1 MGDIKVG
8 RMVLGAV
15 ETNCYIVYD
24 SETMETVVI
33 DPAKNGL
40 YDKLT
45 EKGFRISG
53 ILLTHGHFD
62 HIMGCHELTEKS
74 GAKLYALSAE
84 KEVCNNSNLNA
95 SDQIRRPY
103 TVDPDVLLADGEEI
117 ELAGIKFTVV
127 ATPGHTIGSC
137 CYYVESEKW
146 LFSGDTLFCGSIGRT
161 DLPTG
166 SGEQIMQSVE
176 MLAQRFSGDV
186 KIYPGHG
193 DTTTMAEEIAHNPFL
208 V

>member
-1 MGDIKVG
+1 
-8 RMVLGAV
+8 L
-15 ETNCYIVYD
+15 
-24 SETMETVVI
+24 
-33 DPAKNGL
+33 
-40 YDKLT
+40 
-45 EKGFRISG
+45 
-53 ILLTHGHFD
+53 
-62 HIMGCHELTEKS
+62 
-74 GAKLYALSAE
+74 
-84 KEVCNNSNLNA
+84 
-95 SDQIRRPY
+95 
-103 TVDPDVLLADGEEI
+103 
-117 ELAGIKFTVV
+117 VV

-186 KIYPGHG
+186 KVYPGHG

-208 V
+208 A

>member
-1 MGDIKVG
+1 MSDIKVG
-8 RMVLGAV
+8 RMILGSV
-15 ETNCYIVYD
+15 ETNCYIVYNG
-24 SETMETVVI
+24 EKEAVVI

-45 EKGFRISG
+45 ENGFKVVG

-62 HIMGCHELTEKS
+62 HIMGCHELMEKS
-74 GAKLYALSAE
+74 KAKLYALSAE

-95 SDQIRRPY
+95 SEQIRRPY
-103 TVDPDVLLADGEEI
+103 TVDPDVTLSDGEEI
-117 ELAGIKFTVV
+117 ELAGIGFRTI

-137 CYYVESEKW
+137 CYYVESEGW
-146 LFSGDTLFCGSIGRT
+146 LFSGDTLFRGSIGRT

-166 SGEQIMQSVE
+166 SGERIMESVE
-176 MLAQRFSGDV
+176 MLANTIPDDV

-193 DTTTMAEEIAHNPFL
+193 DHTTMGEEKAHNPFL
-208 V
+208 A

>member
-1 MGDIKVG
+1 MGNIKVG

-24 SETMETVVI
+24 SDTMEAVVI
-33 DPAKNGL
+33 DPAKNGI
-40 YDKLT
+40 YDKMT
-45 EKGFRISG
+45 EKGFRVCG

-62 HIMGCHELTEKS
+62 HIMGCHELAERS

-84 KEVCNNSNLNA
+84 KEVCGNSSLNA
-95 SDQIRRPY
+95 SDDIRRPY
-103 TVDPDVLLADGEEI
+103 TVEPDVLLCDGDKQ
-117 ELAGIKFTVV
+117 ELAGITFEVV

-146 LFSGDTLFCGSIGRT
+146 LFSGDTLFAGSVGRT

-166 SGEQIMQSVE
+166 SGEQLMQSVE
-176 MLAQRFSGDV
+176 MIVNRFPKDV
-186 KIYPGHG
+186 KVYPGHG
-193 DTTTMAEEIAHNPFL
+193 ESTTIERELAYNPF
-208 V
+208 VS

>member
-1 MGDIKVG
+1 MADVKNVKARITTDLHVTCDGVTKVFPIKRG
-8 RMVLGAV
+8 
-15 ETNCYIVYD
+15 ETW
-24 SETMETVVI
+24 
-33 DPAKNGL
+33 
-40 YDKLT
+40 KL
-45 EKGFRISG
+45 I
-53 ILLTHGHFD
+53 
-62 HIMGCHELTEKS
+62 
-74 GAKLYALSAE
+74 
-84 KEVCNNSNLNA
+84 
-95 SDQIRRPY
+95 
-103 TVDPDVLLADGEEI
+103 
-117 ELAGIKFTVV
+117 

-186 KIYPGHG
+186 KVYPGHG

-208 V
+208 A